1 MAIFTI
7 IIIILLTVP
16 TYAVLF
22 LLIKVVQSFR
32 TEKHVVDKKLRRTL
46 LVASVAIAAL
56 TTYFFLFTS
65 PATNYKTAYIEKEQ
79 NHYKVIV
86 KGKRRYMVHDPVS
99 LFFRETYEDSA
110 QYIIP
115 RSEGVIKGQEL
126 PTKKGYYKSVGD
138 IIITDNHL
146 KIDLSA
152 DNYDDKT
159 LDPDTWNGDYKLV
172 WRHSNE

>member
-1 MAIFTI
+1 MAIFVI
-7 IIIILLTVP
+7 IIFALFTGLVYT
-16 TYAVLF
+16 VLF
-22 LLIKVVQSFR
+22 LLTKLVHSFR
-32 TEKHVVDKKLRRTL
+32 TEQFMVDKKLKRAL
-46 LVASVAIAAL
+46 LIASFAIAAL

-79 NHYKVIV
+79 QHYKLTV
-86 KGKRRYMVHDPVS
+86 KGKRLYMVHDPVS
-99 LFFRETYEDSA
+99 LFLRKTYEDSA
-110 QYIIP
+110 QYVIP

-126 PTKKGYYKSVGD
+126 PTKEGYYKSVGD

-172 WRHSNE
+172 WRQK